1 MQLQV
6 ESKEEIKKDPI
17 QENNDSEKIEKQQD
31 FNEQEE
37 TNKDISTNN

>member
-6 ESKEEIKKDPI
+6 ESKEEIKSESI
-17 QENNDSEKIEKQQD
+17 QENNDSEKIEKPQD